1 MRWSRFF
8 IPTVRETPADAVAP
22 SHRLMIRAG
31 LIRQVAAGSYS
42 YLPLGYRTLRKV
54 ERIVREEMDRA
65 GAIELHMPAMQPIE
79 LWEETGRTLSMGTT
93 LVRLPDQPWRRGTVL
108 GPTHEEVV
116 TDIARHFI
124 NSYKQLPVNLYQIQ
138 TKFRDEQRPKSGV
151 LRTREFLM
159 KDAYSFDAD
168 KAGLDVSYQ
177 KMYDA
182 YCRIYSRCGLP
193 YVAVEAESG
202 PIGGDASHEFMVVT
216 PAGEDVMVQCASC
229 GHAANVERATPAPL
243 PKQSDAP
250 APLTEVHTPGQRT
263 IDEVTKFL
271 RLGPERMIKTLIYRG
286 RDGQTIVGLVR
297 GDHEIN
303 ELKLARAAG
312 VAGVELADEKTIEA
326 LTGAPV
332 GFAGPHSLRGK
343 ATIVADQAVSV
354 MVNAAT
360 GANKGDFHVTGLNPG
375 RDFNADVVADIRSA
389 VEGDRC
395 NQCGGALTFQT
406 SIEVGHVF
414 KLGTKYTD
422 AMKANFL
429 DEHGKSHPMIMGC
442 YGIGLNRIMAAA
454 IEAHH
459 DESGIIWPVSIAPYE
474 VLIVALDYDADE
486 QVRQTADGLYESL
499 LAAGVDMLLDDRDMR
514 PGPKFKDA
522 DLIGVPLRVTVGK
535 KGLADGVVEFKP
547 RDRAEAEKIAPTAA
561 VEHVL
566 SALNAARATLEPA

>member
-1 MRWSRFF
+1 
-8 IPTVRETPADAVAP
+8 
-22 SHRLMIRAG
+22 
-31 LIRQVAAGSYS
+31 
-42 YLPLGYRTLRKV
+42 
-54 ERIVREEMDRA
+54 
-65 GAIELHMPAMQPIE
+65 
-79 LWEETGRTLSMGTT
+79 
-93 LVRLPDQPWRRGTVL
+93 
-108 GPTHEEVV
+108 
-116 TDIARHFI
+116 
-124 NSYKQLPVNLYQIQ
+124 
-138 TKFRDEQRPKSGV
+138 
-151 LRTREFLM
+151 
-159 KDAYSFDAD
+159 
-168 KAGLDVSYQ
+168 
-177 KMYDA
+177 
-182 YCRIYSRCGLP
+182 
-193 YVAVEAESG
+193 
-202 PIGGDASHEFMVVT
+202 MVVT

-243 PKQSDAP
+243 PKQNDTP
-250 APLTEVHTPGQRT
+250 APLTEVHTPNQRT

-271 RLGPERMIKTLIYRG
+271 RLGPERMIKTLIYRA

-312 VAGVELADEKTIEA
+312 VAGVDLADEKTIEA

-360 GANKGDFHVTGLNPG
+360 GANKADYHVTGLNPG
-375 RDFNADVVADIRSA
+375 RDFNPEVVADIRSA
-389 VEGDRC
+389 VEGDCC

-474 VLIVALDYDADE
+474 VLIVALDYEADA

-499 LAAGVDMLLDDRDMR
+499 LAAGVDVLLDDRDMR

-522 DLIGVPLRVTVGK
+522 DLIGVPLRVTIGK

-547 RDRAEAEKIAPTAA
+547 RDRAEAEKIAPASAA
-561 VEHVL
+561 EHIL
-566 SALNAARATLEPA
+566 GTLRAARAALEPA